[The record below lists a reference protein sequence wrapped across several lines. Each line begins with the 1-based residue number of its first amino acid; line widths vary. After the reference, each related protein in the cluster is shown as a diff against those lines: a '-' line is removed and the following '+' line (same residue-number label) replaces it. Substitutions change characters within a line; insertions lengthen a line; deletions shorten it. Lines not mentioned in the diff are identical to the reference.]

1 MTPEAPQKRP
11 RLYQKHGLSH
21 LKAAVKGLG
30 GRVID
35 KRTTLGKALQAWRSD
50 LEEDLG
56 GRAVLSTQQVSLI
69 ELGARTK
76 LMLDSIDAWLLAQP
90 SLVNVRKRALL
101 PVVRERASL
110 AASFQSLMKDLGL
123 ERRARPVE
131 SLASIMRSHKAEQ
144 SPATTKKEDECN

>member
-1 MTPEAPQKRP
+1 
-11 RLYQKHGLSH
+11 
-21 LKAAVKGLG
+21 
-30 GRVID
+30 VID
-35 KRTTLGKALQAWRSD
+35 KRTTLGKALQAWRID
-50 LEEDLG
+50 LEDDLG
-56 GRAVLSTQQVSLI
+56 GREALSTQQVSLI

-123 ERRARPVE
+123 ERRAKPGP
-131 SLASIMRSHKAEQ
+131 SIAELLTVKAE
-144 SPATTKKEDECN
+144 AK